1 MKKNPDFIRKS
12 LAEYDVQ
19 VEYQKQDFISLV
31 RIATLLHDIGKPRS
45 YSASRTSQPFYF
57 HTKQTEEIL
66 EDILSKTSSELITKF
81 ELKKILPLLASR
93 HHNRDVITAFE
104 RMMSL
109 ADTIASAADR
119 IYDVDYKLLEGKI
132 EVTSKD
138 RIFPHEINFDV
149 GDLKCLET
157 PHTEILGKGFTVR
170 KNIQLKT
177 EEPSVQLFKN
187 STVYGGPIEYLCN
200 KGKISG
206 RIDIF
211 SLDIMG
217 IQGFI
222 NEADELHML
231 RG

>member
-1 MKKNPDFIRKS
+1 
-12 LAEYDVQ
+12 
-19 VEYQKQDFISLV
+19 
-31 RIATLLHDIGKPRS
+31 
-45 YSASRTSQPFYF
+45 
-57 HTKQTEEIL
+57 
-66 EDILSKTSSELITKF
+66 LSKTSSELITKF

-138 RIFPHEINFDV
+138 RIFPHEINFDA
-149 GDLKCLET
+149 GDLMCLET

-177 EEPSVQLFKN
+177 EEPSVQLFKD
-187 STVYGGPIEYLCN
+187 STVYGGPIEYLGN

-206 RIDIF
+206 CIGIF

-222 NEADELHML
+222 N
-231 RG
+231 